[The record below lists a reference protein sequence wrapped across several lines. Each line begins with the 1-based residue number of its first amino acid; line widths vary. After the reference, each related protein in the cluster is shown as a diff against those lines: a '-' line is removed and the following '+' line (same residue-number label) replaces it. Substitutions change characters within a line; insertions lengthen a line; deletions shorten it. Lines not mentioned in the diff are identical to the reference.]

1 MEWQYRG
8 VADREGNY
16 SVRQVFY
23 DSGAISSF
31 SAEPVPPYG
40 ETEDELVTD
49 IAMMLEG
56 LKQPFLLEGDFI
68 PEGSEDNFT
77 FIHEDEN
84 KYH

>member
-8 VADREGNY
+8 MVDKEGTH

-23 DSGAISSF
+23 KDGAIASF
-31 SAEPVPPYG
+31 SAEPVPAIG
-40 ETEDELVTD
+40 LSEDELITD
-49 IAMMLEG
+49 VAMMLEG

-68 PEGSEDNFT
+68 PEGSEDTFT